1 MITPNLTLIFST
13 FFIRM
18 QAIYRGKFVFNQLE
32 HLRLC
37 VGTNCASSL
46 LVRLLE
52 DSPNLRELDLF
63 EMVSKLLG
71 VFKRLILPAWSR
83 LFPFILRKSDLVI
96 ARKSCLPAKKE
107 NDQWKIWNQ

>member
-1 MITPNLTLIFST
+1 MALVLSWKLELMITPNLTLIFST

-32 HLRLC
+32 HLKLC
-37 VGTNCASSL
+37 VGINYVSSL

-63 EMVSKLLG
+63 EMVSKLHG
-71 VFKRLILPAWSR
+71 VFKRL
-83 LFPFILRKSDLVI
+83 
-96 ARKSCLPAKKE
+96 
-107 NDQWKIWNQ
+107 